1 MTAGGD
7 AAFTALERRIGHTFV
22 DRQLLRT
29 ALTHASAS
37 DSPVASY
44 QRLEFLGD
52 RVLALVVSEMLIG
65 AFPNASE
72 GELSRRLAALV
83 RNEAC
88 ADVARALDL
97 GAALR
102 LGGGEVQ
109 SGGRQNA
116 AILGDVC
123 EALLGAL
130 YLDGGL
136 PAARPVI
143 EENWRE
149 RMLAINTMLRDPKTT
164 LQEWAQAK
172 GLATPMYTI
181 VGRSGPDHA
190 PRFEVE
196 VTVPTLLPSRGT
208 GRTRRDAEQ
217 DAATAALVREGVRKG
232 EGNAA

>member
-1 MTAGGD
+1 MTAGG
-7 AAFTALERRIGHTFV
+7 AAAIAALERRIGHTFA
-22 DRQLLRT
+22 DRLLLET

-37 DSPVASY
+37 NSPAASY

-52 RVLALVVSEMLIG
+52 RVLALIVTEMLIDT
-65 AFPNASE
+65 FPNASE

-88 ADVARALDL
+88 ADVARTLDL
-97 GAALR
+97 GAAIR

-136 PAARPVI
+136 GAARSLI
-143 EENWRE
+143 EANWRE
-149 RMLAINTMLRDPKTT
+149 RMLATTTVLRDPKTT
-164 LQEWAQAK
+164 LQEWVQAK
-172 GLATPMYTI
+172 GLATPSYAI

-196 VTVPTLLPSRGT
+196 VSVQTLAPSRGA

-217 DAATAALVREGVRKG
+217 DAATAVLVREGVRKG
-232 EGNAA
+232 EGDAA